1 MHLFVNKTLKS
12 ETHLPSGA
20 YEWHTPAEIVE
31 PIQFGEF
38 PKRFGAVSLRLL
50 DVLAHISYFPFSPRI
65 RIFSKVVTTIRNI
78 FHFSQFIITDLIGF
92 YKNVLRILKNNL
104 NFFP

>member
-20 YEWHTPAEIVE
+20 YEWHTPADIVD
-31 PIQFGEF
+31 PIHFGEF
-38 PKRFGAVSLRLL
+38 PKRFGAVSVRLL

-65 RIFSKVVTTIRNI
+65 LIFSKVETTIRYI
-78 FHFSQFIITDLIGF
+78 FNFLQFIIKDHVSFF
-92 YKNVLRILKNNL
+92 YLDIIC
-104 NFFP
+104 